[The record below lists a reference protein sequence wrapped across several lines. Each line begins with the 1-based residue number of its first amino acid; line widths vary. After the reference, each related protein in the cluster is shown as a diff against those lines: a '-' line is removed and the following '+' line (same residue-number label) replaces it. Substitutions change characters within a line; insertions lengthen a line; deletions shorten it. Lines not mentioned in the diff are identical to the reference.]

1 MLKLLKRQSP
11 VRIIALGFLLTILLG
26 SVLLKLP
33 ISVKDGQNL
42 SYIDA
47 LYTSTSAVCV
57 TGLISVDVGATFTL
71 FGRLVVLLLVQ
82 VGGLGVTTIGAGIIL
97 AIGRKMD
104 LKGVNLIKEA
114 SNLDSGKEIKK
125 FIKSVFLTTITIELI
140 GAVFS
145 FFVFVGDMPAL
156 KAIEVSIFHSVA
168 SFNNSGFD
176 ILASVNGFNAFESL
190 THYANNVPLNL
201 ITSVLIILGG
211 IGFLVI
217 KELLRTKFKWKKLSM
232 HTKVVLTTSVALILA
247 GTILL
252 KLTEGSN
259 VTMMQAVFMS
269 VSSRTAGFTTI
280 NVGSLSLV
288 GLLVMI
294 PQMFIGASPGSTGGG
309 IKTTTFFTL
318 ILGVRASISN
328 KTEKAFK
335 YSMPKFAFKKASVV
349 TFLAM
354 TFVFVGTFFI
364 ALFDPTLSFRN
375 VFFEAVS
382 AFGTVGLTTGIT
394 PSLSVGSKIV
404 SMLLMFVGR
413 LGPLTIA
420 SLAKFSH
427 VDRFYYP
434 EGNISIG

>member
-328 KTEKAFK
+328 KKEKAFK

>member
-1 MLKLLKRQSP
+1 MVKLLKRLSP

-26 SVLLKLP
+26 SALLKLP

-140 GAVFS
+140 GAVLS